1 MKHKDPKW
9 RLQQIQQIRELT
21 ARTPAQQ
28 LISDLA
34 HITGEV
40 PDERSPPPTA
50 AATLKD
56 KKDLDALLR
65 AQAAHERM
73 TQIANRAQRLVRG
86 VTQARGKSARQVRNK
101 RLIDHGL
108 LVELAGLHERT
119 PAELLGLLLLAGK
132 TEDPA
137 RWAQWAAIGG
147 KRLAERDAARKTKA
161 KTEPH
166 DP

>member
-9 RLQQIQQIRELT
+9 RLQQIQQIRVLT

-56 KKDLDALLR
+56 RKDLDALLR
-65 AQAAHERM
+65 AQAAQQRVTE
-73 TQIANRAQRLVRG
+73 IANRAQRLVRG
-86 VTQARGKSARQVRNK
+86 VTQARNKSARQVRNK

-108 LVELAGLHERT
+108 LVELAGLQERT
-119 PAELLGLLLLAGK
+119 PAELLGLLLAGRSA
-132 TEDPA
+132 DPT
-137 RWAQWAAIGG
+137 RWAQWAASGA
-147 KRLAERDAARKTKA
+147 KRLAERDAAREGAKA
-161 KTEPH
+161 
-166 DP
+166 

>member
-86 VTQARGKSARQVRNK
+86 VTQARDKSARQVRNK

-119 PAELLGLLLLAGK
+119 PAELLGLLLAGRSA
-132 TEDPA
+132 DPT
-137 RWAQWAAIGG
+137 RWAQWATIGT
-147 KRLAERDAARKTKA
+147 KRLAERDAAREGAKA
-161 KTEPH
+161 
-166 DP
+166 